1 MRGYDVM
8 EVDAF
13 LEMVADEYESL
24 LRSKNES
31 VSGIK
36 QLEEKLKEY
45 QEIEKTLQKT
55 LMDAQKSLSKSK
67 EDSKKEAELIIK
79 EAEITASKII
89 EDSRRE
95 DMKLKNEIMLLKA
108 QKESL
113 AIRLKHILN
122 SQIELIN
129 ILEMDD
135 QEVAE
140 FKKKDEKSTDVNKEN
155 LNQLETQMLQKPD
168 ADMDIK
174 RDKNISKE
182 TLFGVVGSKGKSVS
196 DNEQNLIEKMVL
208 EIENEE
214 IKKEKPFEEDNNLKD
229 TTKKNKRN
237 AVTFGTPQVRR
248 QKDRS
253 CSNYGVS
260 APGTLKSF
268 KCGKTFM

>member
-1 MRGYDVM
+1 MRGYDVV

-24 LRSKNES
+24 LKSKNES
-31 VSGIK
+31 ISRIK

-79 EAEITASKII
+79 EAEITANKII

-95 DMKLKNEIMLLKA
+95 DVKLKNEIMLLKA

-140 FKKKDEKSTDVNKEN
+140 FKKKVKKSTDVNKGN
-155 LNQLETQMLQKPD
+155 LKQPETQMIQKPN
-168 ADMDIK
+168 ADVDVK
-174 RDKNISKE
+174 RDKNIPKVEKGGVSEE
-182 TLFGVVGSKGKSVS
+182 TLFGIVGSNGKGVS
-196 DNEQNLIEKMVL
+196 DNSQNLIEKMVL

-229 TTKKNKRN
+229 TIKKNKN
-237 AVTFGTPQVRR
+237 NSVQSKKDGKDVT
-248 QKDRS
+248 
-253 CSNYGVS
+253 
-260 APGTLKSF
+260 
-268 KCGKTFM
+268 

>member
-1 MRGYDVM
+1 MKLTPLDVKRQEFRKVIRGYDAV

-13 LEMVADEYESL
+13 LEMVAEEYESL

-79 EAEITASKII
+79 EAEITANKII

-95 DMKLKNEIMLLKA
+95 DMKLKNEIMLLNA

-140 FKKKDEKSTDVNKEN
+140 FKKKDKKSTNVNKEN
-155 LNQLETQMLQKPD
+155 LNQPEAQMIQNPN
-168 ADMDIK
+168 ADVE
-174 RDKNISKE
+174 RDKNISKVKKCGVSKE
-182 TLFGVVGSKGKSVS
+182 TLLGVIVSKGENVS
-196 DNEQNLIEKMVL
+196 DNDQNLIEKMVL

-214 IKKEKPFEEDNNLKD
+214 IKKEKPFEEENNLED
-229 TTKKNKRN
+229 TIKKNKN
-237 AVTFGTPQVRR
+237 NSILGKKSG
-248 QKDRS
+248 KDI
-253 CSNYGVS
+253 
-260 APGTLKSF
+260 T
-268 KCGKTFM
+268 

>member
-31 VSGIK
+31 VSRIK

-79 EAEITASKII
+79 EAEITANKII

-95 DMKLKNEIMLLKA
+95 DMKLKNEIMLLKS

-140 FKKKDEKSTDVNKEN
+140 FKKKDKKSTNVSEEN
-155 LNQLETQMLQKPD
+155 LNQPETQMIQKPD

-229 TTKKNKRN
+229 ITKKNKN
-237 AVTFGTPQVRR
+237 NSVREKKGG
-248 QKDRS
+248 KDI
-253 CSNYGVS
+253 
-260 APGTLKSF
+260 T
-268 KCGKTFM
+268 

>member
-8 EVDAF
+8 EVDTF

-31 VSGIK
+31 VSRIK

-79 EAEITASKII
+79 EAEITANKII

-140 FKKKDEKSTDVNKEN
+140 FKKKDKKSTNVNKEN
-155 LNQLETQMLQKPD
+155 LNQPETQM
-168 ADMDIK
+168 I
-174 RDKNISKE
+174 
-182 TLFGVVGSKGKSVS
+182 
-196 DNEQNLIEKMVL
+196 
-208 EIENEE
+208 
-214 IKKEKPFEEDNNLKD
+214 
-229 TTKKNKRN
+229 
-237 AVTFGTPQVRR
+237 
-248 QKDRS
+248 
-253 CSNYGVS
+253 
-260 APGTLKSF
+260 
-268 KCGKTFM
+268 